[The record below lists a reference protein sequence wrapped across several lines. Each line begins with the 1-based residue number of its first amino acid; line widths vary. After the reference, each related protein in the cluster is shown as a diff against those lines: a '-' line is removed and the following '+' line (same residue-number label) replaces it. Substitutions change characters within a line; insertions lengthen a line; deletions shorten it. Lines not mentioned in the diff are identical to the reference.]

1 MRSAIE
7 AGVMFGEPRV
17 EDHDGW
23 VAAARAAAGP
33 LSPAEV
39 GEAFL
44 ASLSSGR
51 LDLRSALG
59 SFAVARY
66 LPEHRFSGPGWCQVC
81 HIYVERDGTGDSQDL
96 NVLNFERFKWA
107 ACATTASTTWPS
119 TSSSSPGLRN

>member
-1 MRSAIE
+1 MQGAIE
-7 AGVMFGEPRV
+7 ASVMFGEPRV

-23 VAAARAAAGP
+23 VAAAPAAAGL

-44 ASLSSGR
+44 ASPTSGR

-66 LPEHRFSGPGWCQVC
+66 LPEHPFSGPGSCRVY
-81 HIYVERDGTGDSQDL
+81 HIYV
-96 NVLNFERFKWA
+96 
-107 ACATTASTTWPS
+107 
-119 TSSSSPGLRN
+119 